1 MVSFSRST
9 RPDASPKALLLA
21 VLALVIASANSTAPS
36 PLYHQLQLQM
46 GFDGTM
52 LTVIYAVHSAGVLLT
67 LLTTGRLSD
76 RLADRRVILVP
87 ALICV
92 CIGAVSMAAAQSIWW
107 LVAGR
112 IVSGLGVGALTG
124 SASAAVVELAPA
136 ELRKRASLFG
146 TSAITFGCALGPLLD
161 AGALWIGVIPTRLSF
176 LLIAL
181 SGVATAFALTRVYW
195 PARETVLD
203 LAPQETDTETRVV
216 LPPASATEASIPSAF
231 APLASG
237 AGVDTVAEAFE
248 SALSQGATAPLATAA
263 AAAAVAGVSVVEPA
277 DAESESEAD
286 LASPKRDDVPST
298 ASAASAQSDAQSAAA
313 AGPAQWRAMSSAP
326 FLISSAA
333 LGLVWCAGTFVMTL
347 TPSLADTLMQIHD
360 PASIAL
366 LLSLFQLVTGS
377 TQLAARRM
385 PAQVAIIGGV
395 ALVAAMLA
403 VCATAAWLKAPML
416 FAGAMVLL
424 GVGYGAA
431 FVGSAGVVNHAAPER
446 SRAAVVSLFYV
457 IGYVACT
464 LPILAFGL
472 LSDWFGI
479 STATAVFTVTTVG
492 SAAAIVRARRRLVT
506 Q

>member
-1 MVSFSRST
+1 MVSSSRST
-9 RPDASPKALLLA
+9 LPDASPKALLLA

-46 GFDGTM
+46 GFNGAM

-76 RLADRRVILVP
+76 RLTDRRVIIIP

-92 CIGAVSMAAAQSIWW
+92 CIGAVSMAAAQSIAW
-107 LVAGR
+107 LVGGR
-112 IVSGLGVGALTG
+112 IISGLGVGALTG
-124 SASAAVVELAPA
+124 SASAAIVELAPV
-136 ELRKRASLFG
+136 ELRKRAALFG

-176 LLIAL
+176 LLIAA

-195 PARETVLD
+195 PGRETVVD
-203 LAPQETDTETRVV
+203 LAPLEKETDTLVV
-216 LPPASATEASIPSAF
+216 LPAASATEASIPSAF
-231 APLASG
+231 APLATG
-237 AGVDTVAEAFE
+237 TAVDTVAEAFE
-248 SALSQGATAPLATAA
+248 TALNQGATVPLATAVAA
-263 AAAAVAGVSVVEPA
+263 AAAAASDTAGDNAATDDAPTSPA
-277 DAESESEAD
+277 
-286 LASPKRDDVPST
+286 K
-298 ASAASAQSDAQSAAA
+298 
-313 AGPAQWRAMSSAP
+313 WRALSSAP

-366 LLSLFQLVTGS
+366 LLSLFQLVTGT
-377 TQLAARRM
+377 TQLATRRM
-385 PAQVAIIGGV
+385 PPQGAIIGGIVVV
-395 ALVAAMLA
+395 AVMLA
-403 VCATAAWLKAPML
+403 LCATAAWLKMPML

-431 FVGSAGVVNHAAPER
+431 FVGSAAVVNQAAPER

-457 IGYVACT
+457 IGYLACT
-464 LPILAFGL
+464 FPILAFGV
-472 LSDWFGI
+472 LSDWLGI
-479 STATAVFTVTTVG
+479 SAATAIFTATIAG
-492 SAAAIVRARRRLVT
+492 CAAAIFRWRHRLSPT
-506 Q
+506 P